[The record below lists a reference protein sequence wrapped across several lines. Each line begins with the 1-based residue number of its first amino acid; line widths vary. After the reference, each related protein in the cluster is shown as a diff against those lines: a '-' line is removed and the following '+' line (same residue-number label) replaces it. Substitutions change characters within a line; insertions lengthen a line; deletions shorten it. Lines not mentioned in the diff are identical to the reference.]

1 MLTDHP
7 GNTGWTP
14 PLRRD
19 PDAIKPTAY
28 ALIIGFAGDHNAT
41 EANRISGVGRTKGCP
56 VYFAWQLSQISIA
69 GFFSIFSAVRQAQAH
84 SVCSRCARL
93 PV

>member
-56 VYFAWQLSQISIA
+56 VYFA
-69 GFFSIFSAVRQAQAH
+69 
-84 SVCSRCARL
+84 
-93 PV
+93 

>member
-1 MLTDHP
+1 MLTDRP
-7 GNTGWTP
+7 GKTGWTP

-41 EANRISGVGRTKGCP
+41 EANRIFGCRQDEGMPGVFRMTVVARYPSQFFFDFFKG
-56 VYFAWQLSQISIA
+56 
-69 GFFSIFSAVRQAQAH
+69 
-84 SVCSRCARL
+84 
-93 PV
+93 